1 MRILKKPVLA
11 ATISLVAFSAVVV
24 AQADEVKD
32 SLGPKFYGK
41 FHVTMD
47 LQKNDNTIDPTKDEP
62 SHWAL
67 NSRSSRVGV
76 QQDIPLNEDITA
88 FYKLEVG
95 VEVDDGDKS
104 GQSFS
109 QRDVYLGIKGDYG
122 QLQAGRFS
130 TPLRKTEGKIEAFNS
145 LRGDIDAVLGAQS
158 RVSNIVQYSSPKFAD
173 TVINL
178 AFMPGEN
185 EVDSVGVNQ
194 TRLANAYSAAVVYGA
209 GNLYAALALGKNLE
223 SKTATEVDERSD
235 RIQLAAKYQ
244 LGNAA
249 FGAIVQHAEDSNNS
263 ELKEN
268 AFIINT
274 TYRIEAYTLKAQY
287 GLNKGDSTSNKRT
300 LAAVGVDYKL
310 TDKAFVGLNYA
321 ALDIEKGVNE
331 SKERELSFGYS
342 QAF

>member
-1 MRILKKPVLA
+1 MKIFKQSALSVAVGLLTLSSVQAVQA
-11 ATISLVAFSAVVV
+11 AEEAN
-24 AQADEVKD
+24 E
-32 SLGPKFYGK
+32 GPEFYGR
-41 FHVTMD
+41 FYVTMD
-47 LQKNDNTIDPTKDEP
+47 FIKQENTIDPTKDEP

-67 NSRSSRVGV
+67 NSRSSRLGV
-76 QQDIPLNEDITA
+76 KQAIPINDDLTA
-88 FYKLEVG
+88 IYKAEFG

-104 GQSFS
+104 GQTVS
-109 QRDVYLGIKGDYG
+109 QRDIYLGVEGRFG
-122 QLQAGRFS
+122 QVRAGRFS
-130 TPLRKTEGKIEAFNS
+130 TPLRKTEGKIEPFN
-145 LRGDIDAVLGAQS
+145 LIKGDIKAVLGAQA
-158 RVSNIVQYSSPKFAD
+158 RVSNIVQYSAPK
-173 TVINL
+173 INNIAMHV

-185 EVDSVGVNQ
+185 ELDSDGVHQ

-209 GNLYAALALGKNLE
+209 GNLYAAFALDKNLE

-235 RIQLAAKYQ
+235 RVQLAAKYQ

>member
-1 MRILKKPVLA
+1 MRISKKSAFSTSIGLTVLA
-11 ATISLVAFSAVVV
+11 AAFVV
-24 AQADEVKD
+24 QAEESTEKFD
-32 SLGPKFYGK
+32 PKFYGK
-41 FHVTMD
+41 LYVTMD
-47 LQKNDNTIDPTKDEP
+47 LQKNDNTIDPAKDKP

-76 QQDIPLNEDITA
+76 QQDIPLNEDIAA
-88 FYKLEVG
+88 FYKIEVG
-95 VEVDDGDKS
+95 VEVDDGDKN

-109 QRDVYLGIKGDYG
+109 QRDIYLGIKGDYG
-122 QLQAGRFS
+122 QVQAGRFS

-145 LRGDIDAVLGAQS
+145 IRGDIDAVLGAQS

-173 TVINL
+173 TVINV

-185 EVDSVGVNQ
+185 EVDSLGVNQ
-194 TRLANAYSAAVVYGA
+194 TRLANAYSASAVYGA
-209 GNLYAALALGKNLE
+209 GNLYAAFALGKNLE

-249 FGAIVQHAEDSNNS
+249 FGTIIQHAEDSNNS

-287 GLNKGDSTSNKRT
+287 GLNKGDSTHNKRT

-321 ALDIEKGVNE
+321 ALDVEEGANE
-331 SKERELSFGYS
+331 SKETELSFGYS